1 MERAHPHKDETWA
14 ISSATDWGRS
24 LSWELARP
32 YDTRRARINA
42 ARRRRPSRKLSAGD
56 IRSIHGQ
63 FGEDYAGSRKVCG
76 VR

>member
-1 MERAHPHKDETWA
+1 
-14 ISSATDWGRS
+14 